1 MDTPIKTWRV
11 GASLTPSEVSSRL
24 GVTVAMWNRWENG
37 SRAVPANRVLE
48 IEALT
53 GVSRHH
59 LRPDVFGAE
68 PQKVSAA

>member
-11 GASLTPSEVSSRL
+11 AAGMTPSEVSSKL

-53 GVSRHH
+53 GVSRHR